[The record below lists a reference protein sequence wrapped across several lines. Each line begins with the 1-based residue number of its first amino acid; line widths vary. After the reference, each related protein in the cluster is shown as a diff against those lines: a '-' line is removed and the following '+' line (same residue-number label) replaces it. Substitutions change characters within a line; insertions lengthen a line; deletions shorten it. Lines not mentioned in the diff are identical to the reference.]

1 MVLLAATSLATD
13 YTRLDFVRSDP
24 GSAVLGTNPEVCM
37 FVAMNRTGLG
47 VLYTFNCIS
56 ELVPALQLELCA
68 LGGGEMLLASFQARG
83 IRNGV
88 GRYTMALR
96 LKSGAW
102 YSHSKIISYRKQC
115 IDRMTRSIAGLP
127 SAAQSKA
134 PSKCL

>member
-1 MVLLAATSLATD
+1 MAQEINAKIWNMPAMVLLAATSLATD

-68 LGGGEMLLASFQARG
+68 LGGGRCFLLLSRLG
-83 IRNGV
+83 
-88 GRYTMALR
+88 ALE
-96 LKSGAW
+96 
-102 YSHSKIISYRKQC
+102 
-115 IDRMTRSIAGLP
+115 TGL
-127 SAAQSKA
+127 ADI
-134 PSKCL
+134 LWH